1 MAQLDKVLEVEKII
15 DADSLAMYI
24 ANEWHEKKQARGGW
38 DKEKRELRNYLFATD
53 TNTTT
58 NATLPWKNKTTRPK
72 LCQLRDNLH
81 ANYMAALFPNDDWLT
96 WEPTNQES
104 ASRIKADKIKYYMHT
119 KVNQTDF
126 KDVVSQL
133 VYDYIDYGNAFA
145 DVVYEKTMAKDES
158 GADIVVYEGPRLVRI
173 SPFDVIF
180 DPTASSFNTSYK
192 ITREILTLGDLKRQ
206 ATKYAEQGYKM
217 DIVDKMLKVRQE
229 MGKVDPGDIDKS
241 TGFVA
246 DGFGSLSQYYKSGYV
261 EVLIFEGDLYDS
273 ETGKLYEQHKAVVV
287 DRSYLLYLEPIN
299 TYSGMS
305 TKRHVGWR
313 KRPDNAYAMGPLDN
327 LVGIQ
332 YRIDHLEN
340 LKADVFDLI
349 AHPPLKIK
357 GYVED
362 FDWKPLEQIVMD
374 SDADVDMLRPDTTAL
389 NADFQIDRLE
399 QEMEEMAGAPKQA
412 MGIRTPGEKTAYEVQ
427 TLQNAAGRIFES
439 KIRHF
444 EEMFLEPLLN
454 AMLEV
459 ARKNM
464 GSKDVIRLWN
474 DLGAL
479 EFLDISKEDII
490 GSGKVRPKGAR
501 HFASQAKLVQELTQ
515 LMATVGQDQSVA
527 VHISGKKIAE
537 LMEDVLGLKKYDL
550 VQPNIRIME
559 QLETQQMVE
568 AAQEML
574 TAENQAP
581 PEEPISETAQEGAT
595 TPGRTQQTL

>member
-1 MAQLDKVLEVEKII
+1 MAQMDKVLEVEKII
-15 DADSLAMYI
+15 DADSLAQYI
-24 ANEWHEKKQARGGW
+24 ANEWHEKKQARAGW

-58 NATLPWKNKTTRPK
+58 NALLPWKNKTTRPK
-72 LCQLRDNLH
+72 LTQLRDNLH

-96 WEPTNQES
+96 WEPNNQED
-104 ASRIKADKIKYYMHT
+104 ANIKKADTIKYYMHT

-145 DVVYEKTMAKDES
+145 DVVYEKSYNNVD
-158 GADIVVYEGPRLVRI
+158 GDDIVVYEGPRLVRV
-173 SPFDVIF
+173 SPFDVVF
-180 DPTASSFNTSYK
+180 DPTANNFENSYK

-206 ATKYAEQGYKM
+206 AEKYAEQGYKK

-241 TGFVA
+241 TGFTA
-246 DGFGSLSQYYKSGYV
+246 DGFGSLSQYYRSGYV
-261 EVLIFEGDLYDS
+261 EVLTFEGDLYDND
-273 ETGKLYEQHKAVVV
+273 TGTLYEQHKAIVV

-299 TYSGMS
+299 TYSGKS

-357 GYVED
+357 GYVEE

-374 SDADVDMLRPDTTAL
+374 VDADVEMLRPETAAL

-399 QEMEEMAGAPKQA
+399 QEMEEMAGAPKEA
-412 MGIRTPGEKTAYEVQ
+412 MGIRSPGEKTAYEVQ
-427 TLQNAAGRIFES
+427 TLQNAASRIFQS
-439 KIRHF
+439 KIGHF

-454 AMLEV
+454 CMLET

-464 GSKDVIRLWN
+464 SGKDVVRMWN

-479 EFLDISKEDII
+479 EFLDISKDDIV

-501 HFASQAKLVQELTQ
+501 HFAAKAKLVQELTQ
-515 LMATVGQDQSVA
+515 LMATLGQDPAVA
-527 VHISGKKIAE
+527 VHISGKRLAE
-537 LMEDVLGLKKYDL
+537 LMEDVLDLKKYDL
-550 VQPNIRIME
+550 VKPNIRVME
-559 QLETQQMVE
+559 QLETQQMGE
-568 AAQEML
+568 AAQEMI
-574 TAENQAP
+574 TAENANTPEGGPSGPQTPPTNGTGQA
-581 PEEPISETAQEGAT
+581 
-595 TPGRTQQTL
+595 L